1 MLLANIQNDH
11 EYVQEMINTVL
22 QLEKDLGLMK
32 DLLANIQKIATSGP
46 SEVMEGWHHRATGRH
61 KKAGVCI
68 I

>member
-1 MLLANIQNDH
+1 
-11 EYVQEMINTVL
+11 MINTVL
-22 QLEKDLGLMK
+22 QLEKDLGLRK

-46 SEVMEGWHHRATGRH
+46 SEVMEGWHHRARGRH